1 MPDADADGGSDPYA
15 RFCLLDLLSTG
26 DYFPK
31 KETAYTGYK
40 KNEANPVWEG
50 ERLQL
55 ELPPEDAKPP
65 MLRIEVWDKDVQS
78 PDDIIASV
86 DLPLTQG
93 ESGTYNVTLKG
104 VGDMDDI
111 PEFKFSYTMLVEKEA
126 PQEVRRA
133 TLTGAGGKAG
143 GAAKPKKK

>member
-1 MPDADADGGSDPYA
+1 
-15 RFCLLDLLSTG
+15 
-26 DYFPK
+26 
-31 KETAYTGYK
+31 
-40 KNEANPVWEG
+40 
-50 ERLQL
+50 
-55 ELPPEDAKPP
+55 

-86 DLPLTQG
+86 DLPLTMG
-93 ESGTYNVTLKG
+93 ESGTYSVTLKG

-126 PQEVRRA
+126 PQEVKRA

-143 GAAKPKKK
+143 GGAKAKKK